1 MSDVLTVVY
10 IQFPAEQSVAELLSA
25 CSLRKSPRNPMLRH
39 CSLHKTWLTHY
50 RLYTCFSLC
59 YVCSAY
65 HSLYKEACMP
75 PLQGRQCTQDLR
87 SIPPVTCKRHCQH
100 GSYIQRKDSRIN
112 LHRTRIPV
120 NNQCLNDFI
129 VQDIHIRLMNK
140 SLTHVFQQV
149 SNSGSSATW
158 VEIFMPV
165 DS

>member
-1 MSDVLTVVY
+1 MSDVFTVVY
-10 IQFPAEQSVAELLSA
+10 IQFPAVQSVAELSSA

-39 CSLHKTWLTHY
+39 CSLHKTWFTHY
-50 RLYTCFSLC
+50 SLYTCFSLC

-100 GSYIQRKDSRIN
+100 GSYIQRKHPRIN

-140 SLTHVFQQV
+140 SLTHVFQQGP
-149 SNSGSSATW
+149 NR
-158 VEIFMPV
+158 
-165 DS
+165 